1 MRCLAS
7 ALDAKCRFEHGFK
20 LPSPYSRKWPLEVT
34 LARIPAVLYIPVM
47 SKCVACSSSTANF
60 CPKTGPKTKKWC
72 AACCKKNEVPGT
84 FHNPSRKRKAAAGGK
99 AAGGKAAAA
108 ARGGGRK
115 KRPRSASWDLDESLN
130 EHNERRDSTDSTSA
144 DGLFGGY
151 RSSRQDADDEDD
163 EQDDEHDEDDEQDVC
178 EDCDSQPAVSALP
191 AEMEPRW
198 CEGCAGAHDG
208 ATTEYG
214 DGAPP
219 ALASYEA
226 ALAECKAAEGS
237 AVPRAHTQYS
247 QKVEDDEVQHRRVKG
262 LQPGNDTDEFLVQ
275 VCRVCVCV
283 CETFS
288 LQARTHDPKHKHV
301 HVSQTRVCVC
311 VYVCVCVCVCAVG
324 CMRVSPVRL
333 WRAQISVE
341 PQQER

>member
-1 MRCLAS
+1 MFL
-7 ALDAKCRFEHGFK
+7 
-20 LPSPYSRKWPLEVT
+20 
-34 LARIPAVLYIPVM
+34 
-47 SKCVACSSSTANF
+47 VAW
-60 CPKTGPKTKKWC
+60 G
-72 AACCKKNEVPGT
+72 
-84 FHNPSRKRKAAAGGK
+84 
-99 AAGGKAAAA
+99 
-108 ARGGGRK
+108 RGGARSFAALGSSAIVDTAVPSSVFHGGPSKRELRVRGPPRTWAGRR
-115 KRPRSASWDLDESLN
+115 RPSQSQAASYRAVISHKEEEDEN
-130 EHNERRDSTDSTSA
+130 EEEEEEEEDEEE
-144 DGLFGGY
+144 
-151 RSSRQDADDEDD
+151 DEDED
-163 EQDDEHDEDDEQDVC
+163 EPSAKKQRVSPGACDC
-178 EDCDSQPAVSALP
+178 EDCDSLPAVSALP